1 MARRNRRN
9 TALQPRSKA
18 LSIEP
23 LQRYEQEG
31 AMPPSTVEHPYIR
44 INGNSVYSRH
54 GDTVSLF
61 VDRID
66 NLNDAGITSGDLAL
80 QLWACETPYSGGPLT
95 GWKLAEHP
103 LGPLW
108 PNHYLAPV
116 KADVQAV
123 FPESGDYAVA
133 LVVAEWDGEGYNRV
147 HDFHNYPSRDLFLH
161 PRFAGSVGY
170 HYDEHGR
177 IVVEVKRIES
187 PRDPDNLSGTLALE
201 LWALPEPYAGG
212 AFAGHALAAVT
223 LGTLRGGESWQECA
237 YDLQITAPPP
247 GAYALALMLRE
258 WAGEGYVTRDYGNLA
273 DAVTFP
279 IVAAVPEASE
289 TVVADVPPV
298 LETGQGLAP
307 QPATEAAGAGG
318 LGGAADEAEPA
329 AAKDTQPV
337 PPAAASHSASFQSE
351 VEKPNSFLKRAF
363 EWLKKNFS
371 AR

>member
-1 MARRNRRN
+1 M
-9 TALQPRSKA
+9 S
-18 LSIEP
+18 
-23 LQRYEQEG
+23 
-31 AMPPSTVEHPYIR
+31 PSTVEHPYIR

-108 PNHYLAPV
+108 ANHYLAPV
-116 KADVQAV
+116 KADAQAD

-147 HDFHNYPSRDLFLH
+147 HDFHNYPSRDLFLQ

-177 IVVEVKRIES
+177 IVVEVERIES

-223 LGTLRGGESWQECA
+223 LGSLPGGGSWQECA
-237 YDLQITAPPP
+237 YELEIAAPLS
-247 GAYALALMLRE
+247 GAYALVLMLRE
-258 WAGEGYVTRDYGNLA
+258 WAGNGYVTRDHSNLA

-279 IVAAVPEASE
+279 LVAAVPEATE
-289 TVVADVPPV
+289 TVAADLPPV
-298 LETGQGLAP
+298 QETGQR
-307 QPATEAAGAGG
+307 QPPEPARDAAFTGAVGG
-318 LGGAADEAEPA
+318 VGQEAEPV
-329 AAKDTQPV
+329 AAKDIQPA
-337 PPAAASHSASFQSE
+337 PPAPVNQSASFQNQ
-351 VEKPNSFLKRAF
+351 VEKLKSFPKLTF
-363 EWLKKNFS
+363 EGLKKNF
-371 AR
+371 